1 MSAPAAPERADSVTA
16 VGSGEEAGASQ
27 TFRRGLALSPRLRE
41 GLRGTMLLALVSTIG
56 GAVTPVVVQQGIDR
70 GLVGD
75 VDQRAVL
82 LAAVAAAV
90 VVALTSCAGY
100 LMKVRL
106 FVASENGLADLR
118 IRAFRHVHDLPV
130 LTQSSERRGALVSRV
145 TSDVDQVSLFL
156 QFAGILLVVSVGQ
169 MIVATVV
176 MLFYSWQL
184 TVVVWVCF
192 IPLLVTLR
200 LVVGRMTTAYGR
212 VRRSVGDMLSVVAEP
227 VVGAAVV
234 KAHAIEA
241 RTQARVDGAIDANY
255 RRQVE
260 AQRLVAVTFAAA
272 GVAGG
277 LASAGVVVVGVWLG
291 VAGELSIGT
300 VVAFAFLV
308 SLLVGPVQMAT
319 QVLTEA
325 QNAVA
330 SWRRVIGLLDT
341 PADVADPGPAGTPLP
356 DRPLD
361 VSFEHVAFAYPGG
374 PPVLHDVDVAI
385 PTRRRVAVVGETGSG
400 KTTFAKLLTRL
411 MDPSSGAVRLGGVD
425 LRDVPFDSLRRRVV
439 MVPQEGFLFDE
450 SLAANL
456 RYGKPGATD
465 DELMAIIDEL
475 GLTSWY
481 ASLAAGL
488 ESEVGQRGESL
499 SAGERQLVALVRA
512 ALADPDLLVLDEA
525 TSAVDPQT
533 ETMLAAALERLLR
546 GRTSVTVAHR
556 LSTAEAADEVLVFD
570 DGELVERGPHARLVD
585 AGGVYARLHTSW
597 VAQQRVG
604 TQEAEGVRV

>member
-1 MSAPAAPERADSVTA
+1 MSVTA
-16 VGSGEEAGASQ
+16 VGSGEESGAWE
-27 TFRRGLALSPRLRE
+27 TMRRGLSLSPRLRE
-41 GLRGTMLLALVSTIG
+41 GLRGTLLLALLSTVG

-75 VDQRAVL
+75 VQRGAVL

-90 VVALTSCAGY
+90 VVAITALAGY
-100 LMKVRL
+100 WMKVRL

-118 IRAFRHVHDLPV
+118 IRSFRHVHDLPV

-145 TSDVDQVSLFL
+145 TSDIDQVSLFL

-169 MIVATVV
+169 MVVATVV

-184 TVVVWVCF
+184 TLVVWACF
-192 IPLLVTLR
+192 IPLLITLR

-212 VRRSVGDMLSVVAEP
+212 VRRSVGEMLSVVAEP

-234 KAHAIEA
+234 KAHAIEG
-241 RTQARVDGAIDANY
+241 RTQQRVDAAIDSNY
-255 RRQVE
+255 RLQVR
-260 AQRLVAVTFAAA
+260 AQRLVALTFASA

-291 VAGELSIGT
+291 VGGQMSIGT

-330 SWRRVIGLLDT
+330 SWRRVIGLVDT
-341 PADVADPGPAGTPLP
+341 PADVADPGPGGTPLP

-361 VSFEHVAFAYPGG
+361 VRFDQVGFAYPGG
-374 PPVLHDVDVAI
+374 PPVLTDVDVAI
-385 PTRRRVAVVGETGSG
+385 VPQRRVAVVGETGSG

-411 MDPSSGAVRLGGVD
+411 MDPGEGRVLLGGVD
-425 LRDVPFDSLRRRVV
+425 LRTVPFDSLRGRVV
-439 MVPQEGFLFDE
+439 MVPQEGFLFDATLRE
-450 SLAANL
+450 NL
-456 RYGKPGATD
+456 QYGRPGATD
-465 DELMAIIDEL
+465 AELHAIIEEL

-481 ASLAAGL
+481 DSLPAGL
-488 ESEVGQRGESL
+488 DSEVGQRGESL

-556 LSTAEAADEVLVFD
+556 LSTAEVADEILVFD
-570 DGELVERGPHARLVD
+570 EGRLVERGPHERLVD
-585 AGGVYARLHTSW
+585 AGGVYARLHNSW

-604 TQEAEGVRV
+604 AVSSA